1 MNCVCVRSEWIR
13 MEGIHIIRMGLQYL
27 SIVMQVTSNLHL
39 YSNRYILS
47 YSVDCHVVISLAITN
62 PPGAAGAVAVFL
74 DLDND
79 DDDLVAG

>member
-1 MNCVCVRSEWIR
+1 MDTD
-13 MEGIHIIRMGLQYL
+13 GGYIHIIRMGLQYL

-39 YSNRYILS
+39 YLYSTRYILS